1 MNTTTFITK
10 TFDIDPNASI
20 QDLLT
25 FLSDYQSKLIS
36 INPQNSLPVPSITIE
51 FPSVFELELDSIF
64 SLL

>member
-1 MNTTTFITK
+1 MITK

-20 QDLLT
+20 QDLLN

-36 INPQNSLPVPSITIE
+36 INPQNFSAVPSITIA
-51 FPSVFELELDSIF
+51 FPSKFESKLDSIF

>member
-1 MNTTTFITK
+1 MTTK

-20 QDLLT
+20 QDLLD
-25 FLSDYQSKLIS
+25 FLSEYNSKLIS

-51 FPSVFELELDSIF
+51 FPKKFESKLDSIF

>member
-1 MNTTTFITK
+1 MNNTTFITK

-25 FLSDYQSKLIS
+25 FLSDYHSKLIS
-36 INPQNSLPVPSITIE
+36 INPQNSLPVPSITIQ
-51 FPSVFELELDSIF
+51 FPSIFESDLDSIF

>member
-51 FPSVFELELDSIF
+51 FPKKFESKLDSIF

>member
-20 QDLLT
+20 QDLLD
-25 FLSDYQSKLIS
+25 FLSEYNSKLIS

-51 FPSVFELELDSIF
+51 FPKKFESKLDSIF